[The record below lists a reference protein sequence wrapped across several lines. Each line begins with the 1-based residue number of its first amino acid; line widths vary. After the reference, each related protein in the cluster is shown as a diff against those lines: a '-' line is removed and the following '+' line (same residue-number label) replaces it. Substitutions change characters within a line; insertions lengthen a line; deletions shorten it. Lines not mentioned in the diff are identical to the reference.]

1 MLHDIAVV
9 SQFVGND
16 YCDEIIRGIKNFLS
30 DKPVRISV
38 LEVRTPEGNASDYEY
53 QYWSGFSLVQAKSF
67 EAVILISGTFCS
79 EIKKEDLI
87 NLMQPFF
94 NCPVVSVSIDLP
106 FKNSYF
112 THSDCY
118 TAIRQTMV
126 HLVEEHGC
134 KKIGM
139 VTANETSS
147 DEGRERFEAYKKI
160 LSELNMEYDED
171 CVFHSNFSQHGTI
184 IRMREKLK
192 TKEDV
197 KFDAV
202 FCANDFSAFGAVM
215 VLQELGLKIPEDVVV
230 TGFDDCSQA
239 AKEVVPLTTINQD
252 VGAQGYGAAKTAYDL
267 ITGKTSE
274 RMISVPA
281 RPVYRESCGCT
292 SHDENDVSKIGNVHT
307 ETKKYF
313 DNANYNVSY
322 FSLLDKIQS
331 SQTLTR
337 MYALVNTLF
346 EEVNIKTFAL
356 VLYKE
361 PVLVEKNETFV
372 LPHEAELAMAFDHPH
387 NFSALN
393 IGKSFDPYES
403 ILPEG
408 FLDTSANNFVVNSI
422 FFGEKQYGY
431 MMYQQGNRI
440 PSFYAVYMKIVS
452 NAIARSYDYTKALE
466 TRIKLEQENKILQQS
481 NTELNT
487 VSKTDELTG
496 VYNRRGFLHLG
507 QQEINL
513 ALQRKTTGLIIFGD
527 MDGLKSIN
535 DTYGHEAGD
544 EAIKAEASILSQAFR
559 VNDIIGR
566 MGGDEFAI
574 VCTGMK
580 MSALEKKIEEITR
593 LCAEWKTANKSPFTL
608 SMSLGACEFN
618 SEKFILQEL
627 LTEADIAQYLVKKEK
642 HAERQS

>member
-1 MLHDIAVV
+1 MKNIAVFAHNLSV
-9 SQFVGND
+9 EYALTVTKGIIDFFKDKDVHVIITQTFQEHYKIGMFDYQFWATTKLLNTD
-16 YCDEIIRGIKNFLS
+16 NIDAFII
-30 DKPVRISV
+30 ISGSYTTSC
-38 LEVRTPEGNASDYEY
+38 TPEEQTNFFKTYS
-53 QYWSGFSLVQAKSF
+53 
-67 EAVILISGTFCS
+67 
-79 EIKKEDLI
+79 KK
-87 NLMQPFF
+87 PT
-94 NCPVVSVSIDLP
+94 VSISINPNLKDVYYTVTNCDKAYDDIIDHL
-106 FKNSYF
+106 KN
-112 THSDCY
+112 
-118 TAIRQTMV
+118 
-126 HLVEEHGC
+126 EHGC
-134 KKIGM
+134 KHIGFISALQ
-139 VTANETSS
+139 TQSEEAIQ
-147 DEGRERFEAYKKI
+147 RFKSYKKALKKHGLEFDESIVYDGKFTKGSI
-160 LSELNMEYDED
+160 LNLFPQ
-171 CVFHSNFSQHGTI
+171 VI
-184 IRMREKLK
+184 K

-267 ITGKTSE
+267 VTGKTSE

-292 SHDENDVSKIGNVHT
+292 SHDDNDVSKIGNVHT
-307 ETKKYF
+307 ETRKYF

-337 MYALVNTLF
+337 LYALVNTLF

-356 VLYKE
+356 VLYNE
-361 PVLVEKNETFV
+361 PVLVEKYETFT
-372 LPHEAELAMAFDHPH
+372 LPHEAVLAMAFDHPH